1 MARPS
6 WKIQFLTKYM
16 FKYLEEEKIHPKNLL
31 VSPMIKIHSRN
42 SCVDSALLGHK
53 FGIHTGR
60 GFSRVTILES
70 HIGLKIGALVTTKNI
85 GMSMHLYNKVQKKK
99 KEKQRALKQK
109 KLNRNKTKKVT
120 ARAKLKQSQRV
131 KKKKEI

>member
-1 MARPS
+1 M
-6 WKIQFLTKYM
+6 QFVNKFM
-16 FKYLEEEKIHPKNLL
+16 FKYLEEEREHPKNLAI
-31 VSPMIKIHSRN
+31 SPSIKIQARN
-42 SCVDSALLGHK
+42 STVNSLLLGHK

-60 GFSRVTILES
+60 GFSRVTISES
-70 HIGLKIGALVTTKNI
+70 HLGLKLGALVLTKNI

-109 KLNRNKTKKVT
+109 KLNRNKGKKVT
-120 ARAKLKQSQRV
+120 ARTKLKQSQRL